1 VVTRVTPIQKAVMSH
16 RRRQQSTYDNKPKK
30 EKKDEQNEKLPLTL
44 PKNCG
49 TLYK

>member
-1 VVTRVTPIQKAVMSH
+1 VVTRVTPIQKTVMSH
-16 RRRQQSTYDNKPKK
+16 RQRQQSTYNNKAKK
-30 EKKDEQNEKLPLTL
+30 EKKDEKNEKLPLTL